1 MDLLAFGIEEQ
12 HFIKLRRRIKMAF
25 FYFHQEKGFPRV
37 FSGVFILILFV
48 LFVWASPEVRAKE
61 YPTKPITIIVPWPP
75 GPSTDLTPRI
85 LAPKLS
91 QRWGVPVSVVNK
103 PGGAGTIGAL
113 EVLKA
118 APDGYTVMSDC
129 PGTSSIQ
136 YAWSEKLPYKIEER
150 TYMVRAILTPGVLAV
165 RGDAPWKTIGDM
177 AKEVKTNPT
186 HFRWSSIGG
195 TGFPDV
201 LLAQH
206 RAAFIAQGIDLSK
219 TKMVAY
225 KGTGEVMIALAGGH
239 VDMAYAAPASVN
251 PLMSAGKVRAIAV
264 AADERYKGWP
274 DISTTTEQG
283 YPSIKLTFWV
293 GFSCPPGIPQN
304 IVQTWIDAV
313 RALVADPEVITKLD
327 KIGVVPA
334 FLGGNDFK
342 NFVFEEGKSIK
353 ALKVK

>member
-1 MDLLAFGIEEQ
+1 MPSLLFCKWGKNTSLLVGGI
-12 HFIKLRRRIKMAF
+12 
-25 FYFHQEKGFPRV
+25 
-37 FSGVFILILFV
+37 SILLLIISCLCI
-48 LFVWASPEVRAKE
+48 APEIWAKE
-61 YPTKPITIIVPWPP
+61 YPVKPITIIVPWPP

-103 PGGAGTIGAL
+103 PGGAGTIGCL
-113 EVLKA
+113 EVVKA
-118 APDGYTVMSDC
+118 APDGYTIMSDC

-150 TYMVRAILTPGVLAV
+150 TYLVRAILTPGVLAV
-165 RGDAPWKTIGDM
+165 RGDAPWKTMGDM

-186 HFRWSSIGG
+186 NFRWSSIGG
-195 TGFPDV
+195 SGFPDV
-201 LLAQH
+201 LLAQT

-219 TKMVAY
+219 TRTVTY

-251 PLMSAGKVRAIAV
+251 PLLSAGKIRVIAV
-264 AADERYKGWP
+264 AQDKRYKEWP
-274 DISTTTEQG
+274 DVSTTAEQG
-283 YPSIKLTFWV
+283 YPSVKLTFWV
-293 GFSCPPGIPQN
+293 GFSGPRGIPQN

-313 RALVADPEVITKLD
+313 RALVADPEVLSKFD

-334 FLGGNDFK
+334 FLGKDDFL
-342 NFVFEEGKSIK
+342 NFVLEEAKSIK
-353 ALKVK
+353 ALKFK

>member
-1 MDLLAFGIEEQ
+1 MNSTIFCRSRKKIFLPAAISIFFLA
-12 HFIKLRRRIKMAF
+12 LSCPWMAPDI
-25 FYFHQEKGFPRV
+25 G
-37 FSGVFILILFV
+37 S
-48 LFVWASPEVRAKE
+48 KE
-61 YPTKPITIIVPWPP
+61 YPAKPITIIVPWPP

-85 LAPKLS
+85 LAPRLS
-91 QRWGVPVSVVNK
+91 QRWGVPVSVINK
-103 PGGAGTIGAL
+103 PGGAGTIGCL
-113 EVLKA
+113 EVVKS

-136 YAWSEKLPYKIEER
+136 HAWAEKLPYKIEER
-150 TYMVRAILTPGVLAV
+150 TYLARAILTPGVLAV
-165 RGDAPWKTIGDM
+165 RGDAPWKTIEDM
-177 AKEVKTNPT
+177 AKAVQTDPA

-195 TGFPDV
+195 SGFPDV
-201 LLAQH
+201 LLAQN

-219 TKMVAY
+219 TRTITY

-274 DISTTTEQG
+274 EVPTTAEQG
-283 YPSIKLTFWV
+283 YPSVKLTFWV
-293 GFSCPPGIPQN
+293 GFSGPPGIPQN

-313 RALVADPEVITKLD
+313 REIVTDPEVISKLD
-327 KIGVVPA
+327 RIGVVPA
-334 FLGGNDFK
+334 FLGKEDFK
-342 NFVFEEGKSIK
+342 NFVLEEGKAIK